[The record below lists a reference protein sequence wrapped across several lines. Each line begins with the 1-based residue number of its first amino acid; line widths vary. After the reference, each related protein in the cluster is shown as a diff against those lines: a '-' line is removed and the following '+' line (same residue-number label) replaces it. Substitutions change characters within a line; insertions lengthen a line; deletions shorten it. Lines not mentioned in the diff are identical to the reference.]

1 MDNEKEDKKGENI
14 FVGCMF
20 VGTGLGFLI
29 DNIPAGAMIGM
40 GVGFIVQQIYSK
52 SSN

>member
-1 MDNEKEDKKGENI
+1 MKNKKENKKDENI

-20 VGTGLGFLI
+20 VGTGLGFLV
-29 DNIPAGAMIGM
+29 DNIPAGARIGM
-40 GVGFIVQQIYSK
+40 GVGFIAQQIYSK

>member
-1 MDNEKEDKKGENI
+1 MDNNKENTKSENM

-20 VGTGLGFLI
+20 LGMGLGLLFGH
-29 DNIPAGAMIGM
+29 IPAGTIIGM

-52 SSN
+52 